1 MTKMKREKTFFL
13 DIKSDLEGSL
23 SRGGQGSFVRERKGS

>member
-1 MTKMKREKTFFL
+1 MTKMKREKTCFL

-23 SRGGQGSFVRERKGS
+23 IRGGKGSFVRE